1 VLSVVSLLL
10 TCDGLSA
17 LCGFQEVSVRGVG
30 ARGGVAGLLRG
41 RSVGFWPRAELSSMK
56 ERVWGVVIA
65 RTYLRCTVQG
75 KTALIRAAENGNEA
89 QVKQLIVAKANP
101 NAKDVIYRSCARVSL
116 SECSKLPAPDI
127 TLKIKIL

>member
-1 VLSVVSLLL
+1 
-10 TCDGLSA
+10 
-17 LCGFQEVSVRGVG
+17 
-30 ARGGVAGLLRG
+30 
-41 RSVGFWPRAELSSMK
+41 M
-56 ERVWGVVIA
+56 WGVVIA

-89 QVKQLIVAKANP
+89 QVKQLIVAKANL

-116 SECSKLPAPDI
+116 SECFKLPAPDI